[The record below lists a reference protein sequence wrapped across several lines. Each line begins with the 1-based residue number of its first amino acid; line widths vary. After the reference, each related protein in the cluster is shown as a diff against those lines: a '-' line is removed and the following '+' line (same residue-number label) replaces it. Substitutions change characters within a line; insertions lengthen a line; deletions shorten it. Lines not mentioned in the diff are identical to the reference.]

1 MFGPERKD
9 AAVRALFIQQD
20 HVSPVGPVG
29 EAFADR
35 GYEIEE
41 FLVVP
46 EHSFHEPGV
55 EVVFPDPL
63 AYDAIVPMGAPWSVY
78 DESTIGAW
86 VLEEIGLL
94 RRAHEAGVPVLGIC
108 FGGQALATAL
118 GGSVERAP
126 GAEIGWYELDV
137 DEPGLVEAGPWF
149 QWHHDRWTPPPGS
162 RTIARTELAPSQA
175 FVLGRSLGVQFH
187 PELTGTQLQGW
198 YDNGGRSYLDDHG
211 IDADALLE
219 RTDREG
225 EAAAAR
231 SRTLVGRFLDQVA
244 GRPVD

>member
-1 MFGPERKD
+1 M
-9 AAVRALFIQQD
+9 RALFIQQD

-29 EAFADR
+29 EAFTDR
-35 GYEIEE
+35 GYDVVE

-55 EVVFPDPL
+55 DVEFPDPL
-63 AYDAIVPMGAPWSVY
+63 GYDAIVPMGAPWSVY
-78 DESTIGAW
+78 DEATIGAW

-94 RRAHEAGVPVLGIC
+94 RRAHDAGVPILGIC

-126 GAEIGWYELDV
+126 GAEIGWYELEA
-137 DEPGLVEAGPWF
+137 DEPALVEPGPWF
-149 QWHHDRWTPPPGS
+149 QWHHDRWTPPPGA
-162 RTIARTELAPSQA
+162 RTIARTALAPSQA

-187 PELTGTQLQGW
+187 PELTAEQLQGW
-198 YDNGGRSYLDDHG
+198 YDNGGRSYLDEHG

-219 RTDREG
+219 RTRRDA

-231 SRTLVGRFLDQVA
+231 SRALVGRFLDQVA
-244 GRPVD
+244 VAPPA